1 MIRDRIK
8 RRVIARKKKH
18 ILPEANA
25 PPIMDI
31 MDPRYTIVNS
41 MRPDYRVGDKV
52 FLPGYIRNN
61 TSIENENKC
70 CVIC

>member
-1 MIRDRIK
+1 MISDRIK

-25 PPIMDI
+25 PPIMD
-31 MDPRYTIVNS
+31 PRYTIVYS

-52 FLPGYIRNN
+52 FLPRYIRNN